1 MNYVS
6 TRIIT
11 DDMKGMVEFYENVTG
26 LKAVW
31 YTEEFAELATPACT
45 LAIASRRTMDM
56 FGAGAARPADNHTA
70 ILEFLVD
77 DVDAE
82 FSRLAEIVS
91 NFILTPTTQPWGNRS
106 ILFHDPDS
114 NLINLFTP
122 ATPQAR
128 KKFNLQ

>member
-11 DDMKGMVEFYENVTG
+11 DDMKGMVAFYENVTG

-31 YTEEFAELATPACT
+31 FTDEFAELGTPACT

-56 FGAGAARPADNHTA
+56 FGAGAARPAANHTA

-82 FSRLAEIVS
+82 YARLAETVPG
-91 NFILTPTTQPWGNRS
+91 FIQTPTTQPWGNRS

-114 NLINLFTP
+114 NLINFFTP
-122 ATPQAR
+122 VTPQAQ
-128 KKFNLQ
+128 KKFNL

>member
-1 MNYVS
+1 
-6 TRIIT
+6 
-11 DDMKGMVEFYENVTG
+11 
-26 LKAVW
+26 
-31 YTEEFAELATPACT
+31 
-45 LAIASRRTMDM
+45 
-56 FGAGAARPADNHTA
+56 
-70 ILEFLVD
+70 
-77 DVDAE
+77 VDAE

>member
-31 YTEEFAELATPACT
+31 YTDEFAELATPACT

-82 FSRLAEIVS
+82 YARLAEIVER
-91 NFILTPTTQPWGNRS
+91 FIQTPTTQPWGNRS

-122 ATPQAR
+122 VTPQAR